1 MIRPTP
7 HIYETLIIL
16 LFLISFALCWYIL
29 YAHCT
34 YICMCVCMYVY
45 VCIHVCV
52 IYVAYIPRLGL
63 AACRQH

>member
-1 MIRPTP
+1 MIRPAP

-34 YICMCVCMYVY
+34 YICMCVYVCMCMYVY
-45 VCIHVCV
+45 MYVLYMLP
-52 IYVAYIPRLGL
+52 IYLDLG
-63 AACRQH
+63 